1 MRQRFRLE
9 HFPQVVQFLV
19 LLLLFF
25 IGIMLQAGL
34 ISTFNNNMGDAT
46 KVLIV
51 MVCTQIVGF
60 LIPAWIYVKL
70 IPRPLGAM
78 LQFRPIDR
86 KQDILWIVMLTA
98 PTLAAVMGLS
108 QIMMQLPFGDMA
120 KQMQEQR
127 NELEQAALQMQTI
140 PQLLSRLLVIALLPA
155 FCEEIFFRGLV
166 QRFMLTFIKS
176 PLPAIIISSILFA
189 ALHSS
194 IYNLLPIV
202 LAGTVLGYL
211 YYKTGNIWNNIILH
225 FLINGVQIVL
235 NYFSTEDS
243 GEERLSIAVA
253 ITLLVAGLA
262 LIIFILRAIAKGKP
276 SYAATMRIPYH
287 PPF

>member
-34 ISTFNNNMGDAT
+34 ISTFNNNMDDAT
-46 KVLIV
+46 KVLII

-140 PQLLSRLLVIALLPA
+140 PQLLSRLLVMALLPA

>member
-140 PQLLSRLLVIALLPA
+140 PQLLSRLLVMALLPA

>member
-46 KVLIV
+46 KVLII

-140 PQLLSRLLVIALLPA
+140 PQLLSRLLVMALLPA

>member
-1 MRQRFRLE
+1 MRQRLRLE

-46 KVLIV
+46 KVLII

-140 PQLLSRLLVIALLPA
+140 PQLLSRLLVMALLPA

>member
-34 ISTFNNNMGDAT
+34 ITTFNNNMSDAT
-46 KVLIV
+46 KVLII

-140 PQLLSRLLVIALLPA
+140 PQLLSRLLVMALLPA

>member
-9 HFPQVVQFLV
+9 HFPQIVQFLV

-46 KVLIV
+46 KVLII

-140 PQLLSRLLVIALLPA
+140 PQLLSRLLVMALLPA

-166 QRFMLTFIKS
+166 QQFMLTFIKS

-243 GEERLSIAVA
+243 GEEHLSIAVA

>member
-46 KVLIV
+46 KVLII

-78 LQFRPIDR
+78 LQFRPIDC

-140 PQLLSRLLVIALLPA
+140 PQLLSRLLVMALLPA